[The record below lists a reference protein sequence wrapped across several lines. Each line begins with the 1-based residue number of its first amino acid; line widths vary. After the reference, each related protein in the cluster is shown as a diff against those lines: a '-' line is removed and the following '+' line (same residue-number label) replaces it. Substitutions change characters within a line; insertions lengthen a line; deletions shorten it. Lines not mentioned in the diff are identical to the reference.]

1 MAGVFKSLDKSDVRI
16 TPFRTHKLWSE
27 NVSYTKIALTG
38 SVSISSSFS
47 HVQSPYA
54 TTIYT
59 ADPLS
64 LTYLVVS
71 GSSEILAYQE
81 IDTDTFSLSHRS
93 TDVVDFGTEPLIA
106 NKYIAGVLD
115 DVDGDGPSRVVT
127 ICADQNTTYPRID
140 QWNYGFD
147 NSIGTVGGTQM
158 LDLPVDYVNRIDY
171 FPFANA
177 TPVSR
182 PYILVSHNQSGSMYP
197 GLVAYQLGA
206 MNKAVEYTYNIPYD
220 DPSPPVPGS
229 GLPGSGLDYRGDYY
243 FAIPASGQTTRIHTL
258 FRDSSTNI
266 LRTANL
272 ELFDFTGPPMPF
284 ASASYT
290 TITAIGDPGEH
301 ATTGVVDVVSS
312 DSFAYF
318 TLKGQQNIYAS
329 SFDISLANHL
339 VLGTPICRLLC
350 DTDSVRYELASS
362 ELKFKGYD
370 ANNVVGVLEDGT
382 ILTNIKAHLPT
393 ATFTYNIV
401 DARQYVGAG
410 SKITNATINK
420 NIDLVSSGSASLLYV
435 FVESTNKGKSSMF
448 VVNLDTEEILDPIH
462 LGFMS
467 NNSQPFFGTEVSGS
481 TSFIADNRTT
491 TVLGISQN
499 VSEINPVDGVRSR
512 YIYKFDVQ

>member
-27 NVSYTKIALTG
+27 NVSYTKITLTG
-38 SVSISSSFS
+38 SISISSSFS
-47 HVQSPYA
+47 HAQSPYA
-54 TTIYT
+54 TTIYAT
-59 ADPLS
+59 DPS
-64 LTYLVVS
+64 ALTYLVIS

-81 IDTDTFSLSHRS
+81 IDSDTFSLSHRS
-93 TDVVDFGTEPLIA
+93 NDVVDFSTEPLIA

-115 DVDGDGPSRVVT
+115 DNDGDGPSRVVT
-127 ICADQNTTYPRID
+127 ICRDQNTTYPRID

-147 NSIGTVGGTQM
+147 NPIGTIGGTPII
-158 LDLPVDYVNRIDY
+158 DLPVDYVNRIDY
-171 FPFANA
+171 YPFVSAG
-177 TPVSR
+177 PVYR
-182 PYILVSHNQSGSMYP
+182 PYIFVSHNQSGSTYP
-197 GLVAYQLGA
+197 GLIAYQLGA
-206 MNKAVEYTYNIPYD
+206 SSKTVDYTYNIPYD
-220 DPSPPVPGS
+220 DPAPPLPG
-229 GLPGSGLDYRGDYY
+229 LFGSGLDYRGDYY
-243 FAIPASGQTTRIHTL
+243 FAIPASGQATRIHTL
-258 FRDSSTNI
+258 FRDSSTNT

-272 ELFDFTGPPMPF
+272 ELFDFAGGGAPF

-290 TITAIGDPGEH
+290 TITHIGDPGDH
-301 ATTGVVDVVSS
+301 LTTGVVDVVSS

-329 SFDISLANHL
+329 SFDISLVNYL
-339 VLGTPICRLLC
+339 VTGTPICRLLC
-350 DTDSVRYELASS
+350 DVDPVRYESVSS
-362 ELKFKGYD
+362 GVRFKGYN

-382 ILTNIKAHLPT
+382 ILTNIKANLPT
-393 ATFTYNIV
+393 ATFTYNVV

-420 NIDLVSSGSASLLYV
+420 NVDLVSSGSASLLHV
-435 FVESTNKGKSSMF
+435 FVESTSKGKSSMF

-467 NNSQPFFGTEVSGS
+467 SASQPFFGTEVSGS
-481 TSFIADNRTT
+481 TTFIADNRTT
-491 TVLGISQN
+491 TVLGITQN